1 MLTSNYLQEID
12 FADKTNLKQLYNY
25 DLVNARENLS
35 MEKEVRQDFL
45 YCKNSSNTV
54 MTDLIRQTE
63 KRLKY
68 SN

>member
-45 YCKNSSNTV
+45 YCKNSPNTV
-54 MTDLIRQTE
+54 MTDLIR
-63 KRLKY
+63 
-68 SN
+68 